1 MKTLTILLGRCIL
14 AFALLTTTTVIAA
27 DFSERATGQYHSQ
40 SVIPIPDISK
50 KMRREA
56 GPVVAEVD
64 EEESSSGS
72 RGRFSFK
79 RGKSGFA
86 AFSQSRGRFSFK
98 RGKSG
103 FAAFSQSRG
112 RFSFKRGKSGFAAF
126 SQSRG
131 RFAFKRGKSGF
142 AAFSQSRGRFAFK
155 RGKSGFAA
163 FSQSRGSEQTLKKT
177 VQNAD
182 KTEALPTKIRLP
194 LIIAPL
200 TPQRSLGLTMTDQP
214 TLYWYMSYWWEGDL
228 EFSLNEF
235 GASEPIIEY
244 TVQRNDCNKHPIQ
257 DDLICQL
264 RLADSDVRLK
274 PNKDY
279 EWFVFIVM
287 DPEQR
292 TSDWLASAFLHY
304 TKPSTRLTSR
314 LEQTPLS
321 QRYQVYKEN
330 GFWYDALDNL
340 GVQIEKQPNNN
351 ALRKKLKVLIEQEK
365 MLNVAEFLEEGCEEC
380 YHEIDID

>member
-72 RGRFSFK
+72 RGRFS
-79 RGKSGFA
+79 
-86 AFSQSRGRFSFK
+86 
-98 RGKSG
+98 
-103 FAAFSQSRG
+103 
-112 RFSFKRGKSGFAAF
+112 
-126 SQSRG
+126 
-131 RFAFKRGKSGF
+131 
-142 AAFSQSRGRFAFK
+142 FK